1 MRIKPID
8 YECGECGEPQS
19 AHSDTHDSAIIDHE
33 YILGCYCAE
42 SGRCEVC
49 ETQLSTTLTI
59 SETQLRKDKS
69 KARPLRGVGS
79 AI

>member
-1 MRIKPID
+1 MPVVRRTIMTVKPID

-49 ETQLSTTLTI
+49 VDAAIDYAEY
-59 SETQLRKDKS
+59 LRDAAKE
-69 KARPLRGVGS
+69 GG
-79 AI
+79 

>member
-1 MRIKPID
+1 MTVKPID
-8 YECGECGEPQS
+8 YECGECGEPKS

-49 ETQLSTTLTI
+49 VDAAIDYAEY
-59 SETQLRKDKS
+59 LRDAAKE
-69 KARPLRGVGS
+69 GG
-79 AI
+79 

>member
-1 MRIKPID
+1 MKIKPID

-19 AHSDTHDSAIIDHE
+19 AHSDTHDTSITDHE

-49 ETQLSTTLTI
+49 VDAAI
-59 SETQLRKDKS
+59 DYADHLRDVAKE
-69 KARPLRGVGS
+69 G
-79 AI
+79 

>member
-1 MRIKPID
+1 MTVKPID

-42 SGRCEVC
+42 AGKCEVC
-49 ETQLSTTLTI
+49 VDEAI
-59 SETQLRKDKS
+59 DYAEYLRDAAKE
-69 KARPLRGVGS
+69 GG
-79 AI
+79 